1 MRYLI
6 TGASGQLGYDII
18 NELKKRN
25 ELDYMAPTS
34 SEMDITNADSVRDII
49 SNYRPDVIFHC
60 AAYTAVDKAEDNK
73 EDCYNV
79 NVNGTKNIVDEASKV
94 GAKVVYISTDYVFDG
109 TKEGIYVTDDKTSPV
124 NYYGY
129 TKLCGEEI
137 VSKLD
142 NHLIVRISWVFGI
155 NGNNFIKTM
164 LRLAETRNELSVVSD
179 QIGSPTYTEDL
190 SKLLVDMVENDKRG
204 IFHATNEGYCTWNEF
219 ARYIF
224 EVTGNEMIVNE
235 ILTKDYKTT
244 AVRPLNSRL
253 SKDRLDEEGLERLPS
268 WQDATK
274 RFCKSLRKEK

>member
-1 MRYLI
+1 MKYLV
-6 TGASGQLGYDII
+6 TGASGQLGYDIV
-18 NELKKRN
+18 NELRKRN
-25 ELDYMAPTS
+25 EFDYIAPTS
-34 SEMDITNADSVRDII
+34 EEMDITNADNVRKVI
-49 SNYRPDVIFHC
+49 SNYKPDVIFHC

-73 EDCYNV
+73 ETCYNV
-79 NVNGTKNIVDEASKV
+79 NVNGTKNIVEAASEC

-109 TKEGIYVTDDKTSPV
+109 TKDDIYVTDDKTNPI

-179 QIGSPTYTEDL
+179 QVGSPTYTEDL
-190 SKLLVDMVENDKRG
+190 SRLLVDMVQYDKRG

-224 EVTGNEMIVNE
+224 EVTGNDMVVNE

-244 AVRPLNSRL
+244 ATRPLNSRL
-253 SKDRLDEEGLERLPS
+253 SKDRLDEEGLDRLPS

-274 RFCKSLRKEK
+274 RFCRALRKEK